1 MPDGRKIGSVIV
13 MRHLLFAVAFLVAL
27 TCESNPSGA
36 GRLPDSSS
44 AAAKPTA
51 ENLGGTWQLQ
61 PVLASDTATGR
72 VPTISFDLTKHTFSG
87 NTGCNEM
94 RGIFRLKG
102 DSLTFTEQIV
112 ATKMTCQGYNE
123 KAFLD
128 NLFNTNRYQIKEGV
142 LQLMY
147 NETIL
152 SKWVRHAD
160 TTTTKQI

>member
-13 MRHLLFAVAFLVAL
+13 MRHLLFAVTFLVAL
-27 TCESNPSGA
+27 NCQSNTSGT
-36 GRLPDSSS
+36 GRLQDLSSS
-44 AAAKPTA
+44 NVKPAA

-72 VPTISFDLTKHTFSG
+72 TPTITFDLKKHTFTG

-94 RGIFRLKG
+94 SGIFKLKA
-102 DSLTFTEQIV
+102 DSLAFTEQIV